1 MHAAGLDLA
10 PFRALRYAPER
21 VGNLADVI
29 SPPYDVVVRPD
40 EQRDLET
47 SDPHNIVRLIL
58 PRTPERAA
66 ATLHEWLAAGVLRT
80 DRVPALYVYEQRAP
94 GLPLQRGI
102 MGALRLTVP
111 SEGTVLPH
119 EDVIPEVVDERAAL
133 LRATRTDL
141 EPLLLAYRGAGD
153 DTVPA
158 VVERATA
165 RPPLLATP
173 TDDATEHR
181 IWAVTEPAEIAVVR
195 AELARHRA
203 LIADGHH
210 RWATRLRLSA
220 EHGGRPPWDR
230 GLVLLVDTDRHPLR
244 VSPIHRVVAGLP
256 LAEALARA
264 GTAFR
269 VSPVAGPLDAALR
282 VLDDTPGNAFLLAR
296 ASTDAGT
303 GTGTGTDG
311 AFHLLDRPDPALLTR
326 TVPADRPRAWREL
339 DATVLNAALLGEL
352 WRPAAGRPLRVRH
365 LHGAPAAVAQTAGSG
380 DGFAV
385 LMRAVREETVRTLA
399 ERGVTMPHKS
409 TSFGPKPATGLLLRD
424 PQDDPRDD
432 PQDEARDRPAGETA
446 SGPDCRA
453 NLG

>member
-66 ATLHEWLAAGVLRT
+66 ATLREWRAAGVLRT
-80 DRVPALYVYEQRAP
+80 DLTPALYVYEQRAP

-102 MGALRLTVP
+102 MGALRLTPP
-111 SEGTVLPH
+111 SAGTVLPH

-141 EPLLLAYRGAGD
+141 EPLLLAYRGARD
-153 DTVPA
+153 DAVPA

-165 RPPLLATP
+165 GPPLLATP

-181 IWAVTEPAEIAVVR
+181 IWAVTEPAEIAAVR

-244 VSPIHRVVAGLP
+244 VSPIHRVLAGLP
-256 LAEALARA
+256 PAEALARA
-264 GTAFR
+264 GAAFR
-269 VSPVAGPLDAALR
+269 VGPVAGPLDAALR
-282 VLDDTPGNAFLLAR
+282 ALDATPGNAFLLA
-296 ASTDAGT
+296 
-303 GTGTGTDG
+303 G
-311 AFHLLDRPDPALLTR
+311 ANGMFHLLDRPDPALLAR
-326 TVPADRPRAWREL
+326 TVPADRPRVWREL
-339 DATVLNAALLGEL
+339 DASVFNAALLGEL
-352 WRPAAGRPLRVRH
+352 WRPAAGRELRVRH
-365 LHGAPAAVAQTAGSG
+365 LHSAPAAVAQAAGSG

-424 PQDDPRDD
+424 PRDDPRDE
-432 PQDEARDRPAGETA
+432 PRNALRKRPEGET
-446 SGPDCRA
+446 SGEPDCRA